1 MKKSLIFAAVAAVA
15 LASCAKQEQ
24 VQAPEQQLRT
34 IHFSAEWPETK
45 TIFGDPV
52 DGKYPVLWSEND
64 TQVALTMNYGNIT
77 PVEVQRSEDGRKI
90 VFSAQ
95 LPAVAPS
102 QFIVVNPVAA
112 YKSKNVD
119 EKRVMFELPAG
130 QSSVPAYADEKA
142 QIVCAVTET
151 FQEVPEDVT
160 LSFKHV
166 PGYLHLNVQNVN
178 LDGAT
183 VNAVSV
189 KAEKPLAGRFFYYV
203 ESGEYE
209 NGDSMFNTVTVE
221 TESLESVWVAVAPA
235 DLSETTLEVTVLTDK
250 GTFTK
255 ALALPAEREVLS
267 GKIYD
272 IAVDMEGVEIV
283 EPVVYNKVTDMAQ
296 LHLGD
301 RIIIAA
307 RDFDYAISTG
317 QNDNN
322 RSAAV
327 ISREGDKI
335 VDPSDAVEIF
345 LVEEGIQEGSYA
357 LRDFTDTDIK
367 YLCAVNET
375 NKSNQMTS
383 EAKLYERTSWNITRV
398 EEDESAYTKI
408 TALGVATRYW
418 IRYNANNGNPIFS
431 CYSDGSSTDRMIDIY
446 RLDAEPVSVMNV
458 VAPADFGTVP
468 AGVDGAS
475 YTITVTGNSAWTAS
489 ITGGA
494 TLSAASGTGR
504 GTIEVTIPANE
515 DPEEKTYVLTISTE
529 SGASPAKFEY
539 TLTQQKNVVITVK
552 PGDVVFYEMW
562 DGGTAGQTPSQYLAS
577 GKATTTVLGNAAIT
591 YTQNGSGTKLYTEG
605 IVDGWNDYIKTG
617 GDLPAPEHLGNLMV
631 QKGGGWWKIS
641 DIPCKGVSK
650 LVLTYR
656 NNRKDTKLI
665 ASSDTDGVTFG
676 TISKQEYTSVWG
688 KAYHVTT
695 YEITITDESLVKFD
709 VTITNT
715 DSDNNNRVTD
725 IKIVAPEEGGEG
737 GQTEAS
743 ATIEDLT
750 VGEFSWW
757 D

>member
-64 TQVALTMNYGNIT
+64 TQVALTMNYGDIT

-90 VFSAQ
+90 FFSAQ

-112 YKSKNVD
+112 YKSKNAT

-142 QIVCAVTET
+142 QIVYAVTET

-189 KAEKPLAGRFFYYV
+189 KAEKPLAGRFFCYV

-255 ALALPAEREVLS
+255 ALALPAERKVLS

-307 RDFDYAISTG
+307 STVDYAISTG
-317 QNDNN
+317 QNTNN

-335 VDPSDAVEIF
+335 VNPSDAVEIF
-345 LVEEGIQEGSYA
+345 LVEEGVQEGTYA
-357 LRDFTDTDIK
+357 LRDYTDEGVA
-367 YLCAVNET
+367 YLCAIREDNSANHLHTV
-375 NKSNQMTS
+375 SR
-383 EAKLYERTSWNITRV
+383 LYDRTSWNIARVDGGEEEGSYTTIIACGVETRHW
-398 EEDESAYTKI
+398 
-408 TALGVATRYW
+408 L
-418 IRYNANNGNPIFS
+418 RYNENSGSPIFS
-431 CYSDGSSTDRMIDIY
+431 CYGSTSSTERKLDIY
-446 RLDAEPVSVMNV
+446 RLDAEAVPVMSVAV
-458 VAPADFGTVP
+458 PADVGTVP

-552 PGDVVFYEMW
+552 PGDTVFYEMW
-562 DGGTAGQTPSQYLAS
+562 DGGTEGQTPSQYLAS

-591 YTQNGSGTKLYTEG
+591 YTENGSGTKLYTEG
-605 IVDGWNDYIKTG
+605 IVDGWDTYSG

-641 DIPCKGVSK
+641 GIPCKGVSK

-656 NNRKDTKLI
+656 NNRKDQLLI
-665 ASSDTDGVTFG
+665 ASSDTPGISFG
-676 TISKQEYTSVWG
+676 PISKVQGTSIWG
-688 KAYHVTT
+688 KAYHTTT

-709 VTITNT
+709 ITITNT
-715 DSDNNNRVTD
+715 DSKNNNRVTD

-750 VGEFSWW
+750 VGEFSW